1 MRRHVLVLAC
11 LCAAAATGCGG
22 GGNEPK
28 RAQRPAPAVDL
39 RIAGPADMTTV
50 RTETVEVKGTVTP
63 AGAAVLVIGQRAPV
77 SPGGSFTA
85 TVPLEPGANVIDV
98 MATAPARG
106 PAMTA
111 FRITR
116 EVPIEVP
123 DLDGKTVDEVQSTL
137 GGIGLKPEIEE
148 GGGLLEDLLPGD
160 PSVCAQD
167 PEPGAEARRG
177 ATVHVM
183 VSKSC

>member
-1 MRRHVLVLAC
+1 MRLQPVLVAAC
-11 LCAAAATGCGG
+11 LAAVAGGCGG
-22 GGNEPK
+22 DDDP
-28 RAQRPAPAVDL
+28 RAQRPPAAVDL
-39 RIAGPADMTTV
+39 TVSSPNDMATV
-50 RTETVEVKGTVTP
+50 RAESVEVQGTVAP
-63 AGAAVLVIGQRAPV
+63 ASAAVMVLGQRAAV
-77 SPGGSFTA
+77 STGGTFKVKVA
-85 TVPLEPGANVIDV
+85 LEPGANVIDV

-137 GGIGLKPEIEE
+137 GGLGLKPEIEE

-160 PSVCAQD
+160 PSVCTQD
-167 PEPGAEARRG
+167 PAPGAEVRRG
-177 ATVHVM
+177 AAVHVM

>member
-1 MRRHVLVLAC
+1 MRLQPVLVAAC
-11 LCAAAATGCGG
+11 LAAVAGGCGG
-22 GGNEPK
+22 DDDQ
-28 RAQRPAPAVDL
+28 RAQRPPAAVDL
-39 RIAGPADMTTV
+39 TVSAPSDMATV
-50 RTETVEVKGTVTP
+50 RAESVEVQGTVAP
-63 AGAAVLVIGQRAPV
+63 ANAAVMVLGQRAAV
-77 SPGGSFTA
+77 SAGGTFKA
-85 TVPLEPGANVIDV
+85 KVALEPGANVIDV

-123 DLDGKTVDEVQSTL
+123 DLDGKNVDEVQSTL
-137 GGIGLKPEIEE
+137 GGLGLKPVIEE

-160 PSVCAQD
+160 PSVCTQD
-167 PEPGAEARRG
+167 PEPGAQVRRG
-177 ATVHVM
+177 ASVHVM